1 MPKNKLI
8 NLNKDYKITYKLYDN
23 DRLKKISF
31 HNKLM
36 YPLYVQVIYNRFNIT
51 FKSYYFDLFSK
62 AKYALKVAGKST
74 IPDIKEI
81 IKKEQRVID
90 FVIEKN
96 RSRFSLDIFKEEYV
110 FYSRDLL
117 DILEDDFLQYLF
129 IFLNDAGLS
138 SLADVVKRGS
148 PGSKLFDLVLDMKS
162 ALNRPLYNRLIENSF
177 YLAPPYLPLSLFAL
191 QEQKNSLLS
200 LSVLDWQDNK
210 LQGQFIGFFKKHY
223 PDMDV
228 NRTLEK
234 IEKEIRI

>member
-1 MPKNKLI
+1 LD
-8 NLNKDYKITYKLYDN
+8 KDYKITYRLYNN
-23 DRLKKISF
+23 DRLKKILF
-31 HNKLM
+31 HNKQV

-62 AKYALKVAGKST
+62 AKYALNVAGKSA
-74 IPDIKEI
+74 IPDIKVI

-96 RSRFSLDIFKEEYV
+96 RSQFSLDIFKKEYV

-117 DILEDDFLQYLF
+117 DILEDEFLQYLF
-129 IFLNDAGLS
+129 IFLTDEGLH

-162 ALNRPLYNRLIENSF
+162 ALNRLLYNRLIDNSF
-177 YLAPPYLPLSLFAL
+177 YLAPPYLPLSNFAL
-191 QEQKNSLLS
+191 QQHILLS

-210 LQGQFIGFFKKHY
+210 LQDQFIGFFKKHY

-228 NRTLEK
+228 NLTLEK
-234 IEKEIRI
+234 IEKEISGKIL